1 MYNRLKKATCAA
13 LTVVAATTVIGT
25 APSGA
30 TNIGVEGC
38 TPGYW
43 KNHTENWLETS
54 TKVIPATTLVTKA
67 FAPGA
72 GTRPNLA
79 GLTFLQALQGGGGS
93 GVDGATLI
101 LARAATAAY
110 LNAAHEDLGYPWRR
124 NGAGVDG
131 RPALVATVSEAFAS
145 GDRSVMLALAQRL
158 DADNNLGCPLS

>member
-25 APSGA
+25 APSVA

-43 KNHTENWLETS
+43 KNHTENWLESS
-54 TKVIPATTLVTKA
+54 TKAIPTSTLVTKA

-72 GTRPNLA
+72 SARPNLTD
-79 GLTFLQALQGGGGS
+79 LTFLQALQGGGGS
-93 GVDGATLI
+93 GVDGASLI

-110 LNAAHEDLGYPWRR
+110 LNAAHEGLGYPWRR
-124 NGAGVDG
+124 HRTGLDG
-131 RPALVATVSEAFAS
+131 RPALVPTVSKAFES
-145 GDRSVMLALAQRL
+145 GDRTAMLSLAQRL